1 MGSDDQGVDSVSSQI
16 DNQSAELVS
25 ISRDIHSHPELN
37 FREHHSAEILVRY
50 LASQGFAIE
59 TSAGGLD
66 TAFTATSHGTTPGPT
81 IGIVAEYDALPD
93 IGHGCGHNLIAMSA
107 VGAGAGL
114 AGAMGTLPGKVVV
127 IGTPA
132 EEGGGG
138 KIKMIDAGVFEDI
151 DICLSSHPSPDGT
164 SAATEWPLDA
174 IASLAMVGFRF
185 EYEGLA
191 SHAAASPHLGINALS
206 GVIALFNGVDASRPH
221 FTDDVRIHGIITDG
235 GEAPNVIPAFAAA
248 NFMLR
253 ANNGAYLKSTVC
265 ERVKAIAES
274 AAQMSGTSLTMAP
287 LYPFYDNI
295 RPNAP
300 LARRSIEHAR
310 SIGMETD
317 SQKAGKPITASTDF
331 GNLSQVVP
339 SYAFRFGVSPDSVP
353 LHTAAMTA
361 IGTSDYAH
369 RSALATAKVIASTAR
384 DLLVDKRFVDEA
396 TKDFSL
402 RGEALAR
409 AT

>member
-1 MGSDDQGVDSVSSQI
+1 
-16 DNQSAELVS
+16 
-25 ISRDIHSHPELN
+25 
-37 FREHHSAEILVRY
+37 
-50 LASQGFAIE
+50 
-59 TSAGGLD
+59 
-66 TAFTATSHGTTPGPT
+66 
-81 IGIVAEYDALPD
+81 
-93 IGHGCGHNLIAMSA
+93 
-107 VGAGAGL
+107 
-114 AGAMGTLPGKVVV
+114 
-127 IGTPA
+127 
-132 EEGGGG
+132 
-138 KIKMIDAGVFEDI
+138 
-151 DICLSSHPSPDGT
+151 
-164 SAATEWPLDA
+164 
-174 IASLAMVGFRF
+174 MVGFRF

-206 GVIALFNGVDASRPH
+206 SVIALFSGLDAIREE

-253 ANNGAYLKSTVC
+253 ANNGAYLESTVC
-265 ERVKAIAES
+265 ERVKEIAES
-274 AAQMSGTSLTMAP
+274 AAQMSGTSLTIAP

-317 SQKAGKPITASTDF
+317 GQKAGKAITASTDF
-331 GNLSQVVP
+331 GNLSQVIP
-339 SYAFRFGVSPDSVP
+339 SYAFRFSVSPDSIP

-369 RSALATAKVIASTAR
+369 RSALATAKVLASTAW
-384 DLLVDKRFVDEA
+384 DLLVDERFVDEA